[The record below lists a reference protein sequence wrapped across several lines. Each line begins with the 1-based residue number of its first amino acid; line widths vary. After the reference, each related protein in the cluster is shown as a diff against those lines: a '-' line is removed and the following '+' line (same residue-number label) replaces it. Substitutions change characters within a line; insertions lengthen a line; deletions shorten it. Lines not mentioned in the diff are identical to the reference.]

1 MGLPSSFAP
10 HVRSGKIRALAVSS
24 AKRMAAFPEVPTLME
39 RAVVGVEYES
49 WYGLF
54 APAGTP
60 RPVIERL
67 HAELGKV
74 VRDKAYGDEKLGR
87 IGLDPFETPSPAAA
101 AAFLRNF
108 YGTLAVVVKKAGIKA
123 D

>member
-1 MGLPSSFAP
+1 MARVLTHLRRIERGR
-10 HVRSGKIRALAVSS
+10 RSG
-24 AKRMAAFPEVPTLME
+24 AKRDQHQVLRA

-49 WYGLF
+49 WYGMF
-54 APAGTP
+54 APTGTP

-67 HAELGKV
+67 HTELSKV
-74 VRDKAYGDEKLGR
+74 VRDKAYGDEKLGK
-87 IGLDPFETPSPAAA
+87 IGLDPFDTPSPAAA

-108 YGTLAVVVKKAGIKA
+108 YDTLAPVIKKAGIKA